1 MIEIIQSLFGLMS
14 QFINGIFNF
23 KIELVEGEPIE
34 IGIVVVSFI
43 FIVVALYLILK
54 AVGIVGGDN

>member
-34 IGIVVVSFI
+34 LGIVVVSFV
-43 FIVVALYLILK
+43 FVVVALYLILK

>member
-1 MIEIIQSLFGLMS
+1 MIEIAKNLFDLMIQA
-14 QFINGIFNF
+14 INGVFNF

-34 IGIVVVSFI
+34 LGIVVVAFV